1 MFCENCGT
9 QLKDDDVFCTKCGK
23 RVVAEAGVEDTAS
36 EKAEAE
42 AAAQEVQTTAEIPEE
57 KAEEKPAEKSVEK
70 AEEKPVEKAEEKPAE
85 KPVEKVEKKSAESA
99 EADKGDD
106 KGFFGKLMGK
116 KAVLIPVAVI
126 LVVFLLVFFNFT
138 SLANFALK
146 TVLSPEK
153 YYSHVEK
160 AQIEE
165 LSSSVADI
173 YDNVFLDNANVFDT
187 SVDAG
192 VYVELG
198 DDAKELIADYFDF
211 DDTDWLNKV
220 GLELNVASKDDIF
233 SGKVAA
239 LLGKEQL
246 ISGAAVFDAVD
257 GTVFLQ
263 IPELTEKY
271 LGYYLEDSDYA
282 YYYDPD
288 EYTEVKEQYKELY
301 KAFPD
306 KKVIEKLTKKYLT
319 IAVENIDSVKKKKDT
334 LEVEKIE
341 QNCTVLRVRLNQTDM
356 LNIMEA
362 ICEEAKD
369 DKELLDVLSSIVSLS
384 SNYDVDADD
393 IKEELI
399 DEIEDMLDD
408 IDDSRAYANSKQ
420 EVIMNVWVNGKGEV
434 VGRDIS
440 FGSDYDKAEVK
451 FYMPQKGKKYAME
464 MIYESDYDN
473 FKITGTGK
481 KTSSKLDGDFKVNV
495 SGIKLAE
502 ISVKDCNIDEAKKG
516 YLKGKFNIKPAKSLW
531 NELGIG
537 GASMLLSGYSLNI
550 EADMGAKKSE
560 LSMAL
565 EDDGKVFAKLT
576 ASTSIGSGKKESVS
590 ESKAIM
596 VENSSD
602 LLDWVDEIDFDK
614 FIKKI
619 NKTKLPVEFI
629 EAIEDYCDYVEN
641 MPMF

>member
-9 QLKDDDVFCTKCGK
+9 QLNDDDVFCTKCGK
-23 RVVAEAGVEDTAS
+23 RVVAEADVEDTAS
-36 EKAEAE
+36 EKEE
-42 AAAQEVQTTAEIPEE
+42 AAAQAVQTTAEATAEIPEE
-57 KAEEKPAEKSVEK
+57 KAEEKPVETSEEKPVETPEEK
-70 AEEKPVEKAEEKPAE
+70 PAEKPVEKAEEKP
-85 KPVEKVEKKSAESA
+85 VEAA
-99 EADKGDD
+99 EADKEDD
-106 KGFFGKLMGK
+106 KGFFGKLMEK
-116 KAVLIPVAVI
+116 KAVLIPAAVI
-126 LVVFLLVFFNFT
+126 LVVFLLVFLNFT

-165 LSSSVADI
+165 ISSSVADI
-173 YDNVFLDNANVFDT
+173 YDNAFLDNANIFDT
-187 SVDAG
+187 SVDAD

-220 GLELNVASKDDIF
+220 GLELNLASKDDVF
-233 SGKVAA
+233 SGKAAA
-239 LLGKEQL
+239 LLGKNQL

-263 IPELTEKY
+263 VPELTEKY

-288 EYTEVKEQYKELY
+288 EYTELKERYKELS
-301 KAFPD
+301 KTFPD
-306 KKVIEKLTKKYLT
+306 KKVIEKLTKRYLT
-319 IAVENIDSVKKKKDT
+319 IAVDNIDSVKKKKDT

-369 DKELLDVLSSIVSLS
+369 DKELLEVLSTVVSLS
-384 SNYDVDADD
+384 SYYEVDADE
-393 IKEELI
+393 IQEEII

-408 IDDSRAYANSKQ
+408 IEDSRAYANSNQ

-440 FGSDYDKAEVK
+440 YGSDYDKTEVK
-451 FYMPQKGKKYAME
+451 YYMPQKGKKYAME

-502 ISVKDCNIDEAKKG
+502 ISVKDYNIDEAKKG
-516 YLKGKFNIKPAKSLW
+516 YLKGKFNIKPSRSVW

-537 GASMLLSGYSLNI
+537 SASMLLSGYSLDI

-576 ASTSIGSGKKESVS
+576 ASTSIGSGKKENVS

-596 VENSSD
+596 VENTSD
-602 LLDWVDEIDFDK
+602 LMDWIDEIDFGK
-614 FIKKI
+614 FIKNI